1 MDKVYK
7 YTDDFKKL
15 VFDFYKNNGLNSKE
29 MSVMLKNM
37 YMFFATDYTE
47 NKEYC
52 SSLLNEKD
60 TEDFKQMWSG
70 FVQQFIDFVN
80 SHPNVKETIFIE
92 KERLDSMW
100 NDDNCKY
107 RIEPDL
113 NIHFGADCL
122 DESIKEGVW
131 VPSTDSY
138 LVITAGNET
147 VIESM

>member
-1 MDKVYK
+1 MENVYK

-138 LVITAGNET
+138 LVITAGNEP

>member
-29 MSVMLKNM
+29 MSVILKNM
-37 YMFFATDYTE
+37 FMFFATDYTE

-80 SHPNVKETIFIE
+80 SHPNVKETISRE

-122 DESIKEGVW
+122 DESIKEGK
-131 VPSTDSY
+131 
-138 LVITAGNET
+138 
-147 VIESM
+147 

>member
-1 MDKVYK
+1 
-7 YTDDFKKL
+7 
-15 VFDFYKNNGLNSKE
+15 
-29 MSVMLKNM
+29 MLKNM
-37 YMFFATDYTE
+37 FMFFATDYTE

-80 SHPNVKETIFIE
+80 SHPNVKETISRE

-100 NDDNCKY
+100 NDNNCKY

-122 DESIKEGVW
+122 DESIKEEHVTRKTTLYGTSV
-131 VPSTDSY
+131 SIDAKDITDDELNTLFSK
-138 LVITAGNET
+138 LNENI
-147 VIESM
+147 VR

>member
-37 YMFFATDYTE
+37 FMFFATDYTE

-80 SHPNVKETIFIE
+80 SHPNVKETISRE

-122 DESIKEGVW
+122 DESIKEGKW
-131 VPSTDSY
+131 VCYTDSY
-138 LVITAGNET
+138 MNMNVGNSHIVECF
-147 VIESM
+147 